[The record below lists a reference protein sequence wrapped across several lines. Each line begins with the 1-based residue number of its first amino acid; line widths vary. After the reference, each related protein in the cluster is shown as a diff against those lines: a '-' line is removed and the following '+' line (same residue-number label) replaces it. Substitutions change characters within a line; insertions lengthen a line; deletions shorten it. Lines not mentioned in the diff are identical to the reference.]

1 MEKGQ
6 KCKPPHQNP
15 LADSW
20 LFICFH
26 YEPPKVLFLII
37 RIPQKKKKKSNPR
50 EINTLSCS
58 FTDPISPKLYVLSS
72 LLKRLFIFQE
82 NTSKSDLFH
91 FLRESKVFIFPVLV
105 QTHQNRE
112 FEQKGIISNDISWL
126 WRESFHFLSEG
137 DFEKIGKCIFHSLGS
152 LNPTNNFL
160 FLFLRHLYHK

>member
-1 MEKGQ
+1 MKLEKKWRRDKNANRLTKILWQ
-6 KCKPPHQNP
+6 IV
-15 LADSW
+15 DF
-20 LFICFH
+20 LFVFIMN
-26 YEPPKVLFLII
+26 PPKVLFLII
-37 RIPQKKKKKSNPR
+37 RIPQKKKKSNPR

-112 FEQKGIISNDISWL
+112 FEQKGIISNDIL
-126 WRESFHFLSEG
+126 
-137 DFEKIGKCIFHSLGS
+137 
-152 LNPTNNFL
+152 
-160 FLFLRHLYHK
+160 